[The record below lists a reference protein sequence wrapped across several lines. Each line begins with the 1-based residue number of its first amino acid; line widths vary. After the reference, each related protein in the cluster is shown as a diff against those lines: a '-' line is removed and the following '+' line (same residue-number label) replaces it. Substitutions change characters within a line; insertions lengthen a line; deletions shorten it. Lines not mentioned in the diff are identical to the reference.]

1 MLIAHIKLIV
11 EFLALERKISVRAN
25 REELIER
32 GILLPESTLSTIPEP
47 GNTYDMKTKIIHILN
62 KQFRG
67 VYQSKL
73 CDVTPT
79 SNEA

>member
-47 GNTYDMKTKIIHILN
+47 GNTYKKKIIHILN

-73 CDVTPT
+73 CDVAPT

>member
-11 EFLALERKISVRAN
+11 KFLALERKISVRAN

-47 GNTYDMKTKIIHILN
+47 GNTYE
-62 KQFRG
+62 
-67 VYQSKL
+67 
-73 CDVTPT
+73 
-79 SNEA
+79 NEDYSHTQYTV